1 MIRTAIA
8 ACVLALAIGP
18 ASAQST
24 LPAIPIG
31 QFCTVPTLGK
41 PQRCRVWFWGPFSGI
56 SVEVASQ
63 ADGERLIA
71 TLIENN
77 GRAYEYEAGV
87 LSKQA
92 PRKAGRKGREL

>member
-8 ACVLALAIGP
+8 ACMLALAIGP

-31 QFCTVPTLGK
+31 QFCTVPILGK

-77 GRAYEYEAGV
+77 GRAYEYETGV

-92 PRKAGRKGREL
+92 PRKAGRKGREP

>member
-1 MIRTAIA
+1 MIRNAM
-8 ACVLALAIGP
+8 LALSLALVIGP
-18 ASAQST
+18 AAAQST
-24 LPAIPIG
+24 LPPIPIG

-77 GRAYEYEAGV
+77 GRAYEYETGV

-92 PRKAGRKGREL
+92 PRKAGRKGREP